1 MTSLRWIKCYSG
13 WYCCLKVAGSMPGA
27 SVCAVYMFSL
37 LYMGVNVGA
46 SGCFSMRT
54 CSEQSTVRQ
63 LGQTPAPQS
72 AGEDGWIKCPLI
84 TADRKVCLVRVRSE
98 APALRSYPCTAP
110 AKTLGPGLS
119 HVRLPAGSISHAERP
134 LCVTALEAA
143 DCRQRL
149 PTSRYHF
156 LHIDSLCQ
164 KLHHKNKSRPV
175 MRQL

>member
-1 MTSLRWIKCYSG
+1 MCSLHVLPVIHGCQCGCKW
-13 WYCCLKVAGSMPGA
+13 L
-27 SVCAVYMFSL
+27 FSL
-37 LYMGVNVGA
+37 CGPVVN
-46 SGCFSMRT
+46 SP
-54 CSEQSTVRQ
+54 QWNLRQ

-84 TADRKVCLVRVRSE
+84 TADICRVKARKVCLVRVRSE
-98 APALRSYPCTAP
+98 APALHSHPCTAP

-119 HVRLPAGSISHAERP
+119 HVRLPAGSLSHAERP

-143 DCRQRL
+143 NCRLRL

-164 KLHHKNKSRPV
+164 NVYHKNKSRPV
-175 MRQL
+175 MRQP